1 MKFTGYD
8 LEYGIIFSKNAF
20 PLTLSEIEGLS
31 VTITVSYK
39 AETYTMTLTPDK
51 NGKIELDLQGILR
64 SLAPSITDAQVLYA
78 NMRNLNT
85 YRVQI
90 TASSDYDEECSFS
103 FLAID
108 GGIDTNPAQDEV
120 LNTWLTW
127 RPEVSK
133 TYAPAYEELSV
144 ILNPNAVDGIDSD
157 SQLFRHR
164 VLAKVYLNT
173 GEDIE
178 LELADGML
186 TQEGGFYLRSVNVSL
201 ELVADA
207 LHNLYS
213 EYDAS
218 NILAYD
224 VYGLY
229 CKLDDTVLM
238 TDAPAAQRF
247 IVRPAKSDLRCFL
260 FRNSLGVFETV
271 CSTGAVTRII
281 TPDVATFITGRS
293 ESELVNKSR
302 PSFKVHT
309 GSLDSSD
316 MVNLWQDFFLSG
328 ERYLVS
334 GLKLEKI
341 IVDEGKS
348 EAKLRSLSD
357 MEVTYHLA
365 TQPAGR
371 FRRKNTLNTYNYDE
385 Q

>member
-133 TYAPAYEELSV
+133 TYTPAYEELSV
-144 ILNPNAVDGIDSD
+144 ILNPNAVDGIASD

-178 LELADGML
+178 IELADGML

-201 ELVADA
+201 EIVADA

-302 PSFKVHT
+302 PSFKVNT

-357 MEVTYHLA
+357 MEFTYHLA